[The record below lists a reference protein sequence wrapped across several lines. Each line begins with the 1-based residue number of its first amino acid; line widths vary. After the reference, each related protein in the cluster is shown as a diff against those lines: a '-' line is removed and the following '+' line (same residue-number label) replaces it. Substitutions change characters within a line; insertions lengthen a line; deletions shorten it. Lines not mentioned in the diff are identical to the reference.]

1 MPKAVVLFAFALRGD
16 KYVPVGQ
23 NTEVFPTL
31 ENLRIPALGFA
42 EKAGRNRIIF
52 SKTFPD
58 ITKPQATAVSKA
70 IRAELSKT
78 PLIASND
85 RTLRKI
91 MDAAKIARPP
101 LNAEPGAAPVVVPVP
116 VPEMDEMSQGEVTD
130 ISQEQVAAVEQEI
143 QQQGEAEVV
152 VQDDADVDALMA
164 QFAGL
169 GRGGRRRKHRT
180 RKSRKTRRR
189 KTRRSTRA

>member
-1 MPKAVVLFAFALRGD
+1 MPKAVVLFAFTRRD
-16 KYVPVGQ
+16 DRYVPVGQ

-31 ENLRIPALGFA
+31 ENLRIPAFGFA
-42 EKAGRNRIIF
+42 EKAGRNRLIF

-78 PLIASND
+78 PLIASNE
-85 RTLRKI
+85 RTIRKI
-91 MDAAKIARPP
+91 MDAAKIARPR

-116 VPEMDEMSQGEVTD
+116 VQEEDEMSQDQVMD
-130 ISQEQVAAVEQEI
+130 MSQEQVAAVEQEI

-164 QFAGL
+164 QFAGM
-169 GRGGRRRKHRT
+169 GRGGRRRRPT
-180 RKSRKTRRR
+180 RKSRKTRHRR
-189 KTRRSTRA
+189 TRRRFTRA